1 MTDPTTDHE
10 LIIIGG
16 GPAGLTAGIYG
27 ARAGLKTL
35 IIERQICGG
44 QIATAPTIE
53 NYTGY
58 DSIMGLDL
66 SQKMREHAKQ
76 FVEFKEMTEVSDIT
90 YGDPISVK
98 IGEETLTTKAL
109 LFATGAKHRTLNLKS
124 EFEFLGKGVSYCA
137 TCDGHFFRKKKV
149 VVIGGGNTALMDAIY
164 LKNVGCQVSVIH
176 RRDAFRAE
184 DVYVE
189 QARCIGIDFI
199 MDSVPVEFKG
209 DEFLENL
216 RVKNVKTNEETDIS
230 CDGAFVLIG
239 VVPRG
244 RLAKDIGVET
254 DDSGYIIA
262 DRQGR
267 TNKRLV
273 YAAGD
278 VTGGVKQAIVACGEG
293 TVAALTAYEDIR
305 SPYWCEI

>member
-1 MTDPTTDHE
+1 
-10 LIIIGG
+10 
-16 GPAGLTAGIYG
+16 
-27 ARAGLKTL
+27 
-35 IIERQICGG
+35 
-44 QIATAPTIE
+44 
-53 NYTGY
+53 
-58 DSIMGLDL
+58 MGLDL